1 MVILHQGSQLITGMG
16 AMAAD
21 SNLYSFNNGGTGGAL
36 DLHDGAMGGDVGYY
50 PDWVNNTWAYLGAP
64 NPATGRGTNNSD
76 VNVIIWS
83 WCGQVSSQTQQSMI
97 SDYLTPMTHLEADY
111 PGIKFVYMTGHLNGS
126 GSADNLNLRNQQIR
140 DYCIANNKILFDFA
154 DIESYDPDGQVN
166 YMSLNVDDNCDYT
179 DGNWA
184 TNWITAHPVD
194 ALTTLATNCSNCA
207 HSQRLNCVLKGRAA

>member
-1 MVILHQGSQLITGMG
+1 
-16 AMAAD
+16 
-21 SNLYSFNNGGTGGAL
+21 
-36 DLHDGAMGGDVGYY
+36 
-50 PDWVNNTWAYLGAP
+50 
-64 NPATGRGTNNSD
+64 
-76 VNVIIWS
+76 
-83 WCGQVSSQTQQSMI
+83 
-97 SDYLTPMTHLEADY
+97 
-111 PGIKFVYMTGHLNGS
+111 LNGS

-166 YMSLNVDDNCDYT
+166 YMSLNGDDNCDYT